1 MRDEQ
6 QRAVERLDGFL
17 DPFTRGEVKVV
28 GRLVKDEQIER
39 IVHQLAQAQ
48 AAFLTARQHIHCFHL
63 RFAGKLERTETV
75 ARDLHGNVLV
85 VDERVDEVAVR
96 IGEMHLLRQVRRLE
110 TDALADNA
118 AVRRLLAEQDLEHG
132 GLTGA
137 VRTEQRD
144 ALAVADVKRY
154 VM

>member
-6 QRAVERLDGFL
+6 QRAVERLDGLL

-28 GRLVKDEQIER
+28 GRLVEDEQIER

-48 AAFLTARQHIHCFHL
+48 AAFLTAGQHIHCFHL

-96 IGEMHLLRQVRRLE
+96 IGEMHLLRQIGGLE

-132 GLTGA
+132 GLAGA

-144 ALAVADVKRY
+144 ALAVADVERY